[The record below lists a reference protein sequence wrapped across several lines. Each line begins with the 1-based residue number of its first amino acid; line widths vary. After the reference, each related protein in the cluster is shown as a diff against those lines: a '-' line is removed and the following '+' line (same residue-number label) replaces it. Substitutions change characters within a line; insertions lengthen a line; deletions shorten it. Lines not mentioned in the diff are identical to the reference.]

1 MAMRIIRLLPAILLI
16 LGATSFVRAA
26 NGPAR
31 FDGRRARAQSSGLGS
46 VSFPIS
52 CAPAVQSTFNQG
64 VALLHSFQYQEAEQ
78 TFTQVAQQDPTC
90 AMAYWG

>member
-16 LGATSFVRAA
+16 VSSTSFVRAA
-26 NGPAR
+26 DRPVHAR
-31 FDGRRARAQSSGLGS
+31 PPRAQNSGLGS

-64 VALLHSFQYQEAEQ
+64 VAL
-78 TFTQVAQQDPTC
+78 
-90 AMAYWG
+90 